1 MKGRQ
6 MGVVVVVVLPA
17 AAIKFTDLGALT
29 QYYISPRASSEKK
42 EKEKKNKK
50 KLKLLKRLSTDL
62 QMFASEDGRGIII
75 SASV

>member
-1 MKGRQ
+1 MI
-6 MGVVVVVVLPA
+6 VSLPNGGSDLDSSVDVDGA
-17 AAIKFTDLGALT
+17 DLGELT